1 MSDNLNT
8 NSANNGNGAFWAHY
22 VKCLFSQGMLKGI
35 KNMNYPKD
43 KILKKKIDTEKS
55 KDFSYESIIL
65 IWFMKERYSIIKK
78 LYKDYIIL
86 INNKNNNY
94 ISFEEDLKIVN
105 YFGIK
110 EVNTIYLNNLEIEEI
125 NCYKNNK
132 YNELYLKVKLIEL
145 LEDLCKRVLE

>member
-1 MSDNLNT
+1 
-8 NSANNGNGAFWAHY
+8 
-22 VKCLFSQGMLKGI
+22 
-35 KNMNYPKD
+35 MNYPKD

-55 KDFSYESIIL
+55 KDFSYGSIIFIL
-65 IWFMKERYSIIKK
+65 VMKERYLIIKK

-86 INNKNNNY
+86 IKDKNNNY
-94 ISFEEDLKIVN
+94 ISFEEDAKIVK

-145 LEDLCKRVLE
+145 LEVLCKRELK